1 MTQQRRPPGKDAM
14 STQESLRTK
23 AGVLTVPAT
32 LAHLLDVLDHHPRG
46 ADAAQYRAVATS
58 LAHELTR
65 LDQDTLALL
74 LKSSPAA
81 TELYEN
87 LHRSDL
93 DAAMQ
98 AELQAKE
105 ALGRAARKPSR
116 AAGA

>member
-1 MTQQRRPPGKDAM
+1 M
-14 STQESLRTK
+14 STQEGLRNQ

-46 ADAAQYRAVATS
+46 ADAAQYRAVAVS

-81 TELYEN
+81 AELYEN
-87 LHRSDL
+87 LHYDHAGLCRSDL